1 MLDRESGLF
10 RIEVFFFLARH
21 RDSVWLRMA
30 LFTFFVFLFKF
41 SIFKSASHRRWI
53 VSFARQLKWADASAL
68 DFFLPRA
75 TSSVPTRCLHRDSAR
90 RSASFVFFRII
101 FDVNLASRQ
110 RDVCCIPFYSSWFSI
125 RFEHADAVFLPR
137 QLFGFSLF
145 LLMATQRR
153 LQACTR
159 SRVFTLLTYVDLC
172 CRPSNMFVHVWG

>member
-41 SIFKSASHRRWI
+41 GVVGF
-53 VSFARQLKWADASAL
+53 ASAL
-68 DFFLPRA
+68 DFFFREAAQVSRRVGVGFFLPRA
-75 TSSVPTRCLHRDSAR
+75 TPSVPTRCLHRDSAR

-110 RDVCCIPFYSSWFSI
+110 RDVCCILFYSSWFSI